1 MHKIQLITSLVI
13 LFNSITLISC
23 DLRNPVNNLD
33 EKLKAEKQQKF
44 PPCKSCTMFVE
55 SFKKVSRKFYFF
67 CLDFDFFLF
76 LRFFSYLT
84 CMSLFKGMEK
94 TQRGKHGGGDA
105 AWEEKKLGS
114 YKTSEL
120 RLTEIQEML
129 CTDITRGEQQ
139 CHTIAEEYESDIE
152 SWWKNQDD
160 FPDFFQWF
168 CIETMKVCCP
178 IGHYGADCKPCENC
192 NSNGVCKGNGT
203 RKGNGRCKCDEGE
216 FYFLMILQFSNQC
229 FSNN

>member
-1 MHKIQLITSLVI
+1 MHKTQLFITFVL
-13 LFNSITLISC
+13 LFKSTLISC
-23 DLRNPVNNLD
+23 DLRNPVNSLD

-44 PPCKSCTMFVE
+44 PPCKSCTIFVE
-55 SFKKVSRKFYFF
+55 SFKKVRW
-67 CLDFDFFLF
+67 CFFLVF
-76 LRFFSYLT
+76 RFRFFYIFS
-84 CMSLFKGMEK
+84 SSSHNFLFKGMEK

-129 CTDITRGEQQ
+129 CTDVTRGEQQ
-139 CHTIAEEYESDIE
+139 CQTIAEEYESDIE
-152 SWWKNQDD
+152 SWWKTQDENS
-160 FPDFFQWF
+160 DFFKWF

-178 IGHYGADCKPCENC
+178 VGHYGAECKPCENC

-203 RKGNGRCKCDEGE
+203 RKGNGRCKCDEGKT
-216 FYFLMILQFSNQC
+216 YNFLMIQHESLHKLR
-229 FSNN
+229 